1 MKILLDENVAMP
13 LTNALRSFLF
23 THDLRHVS
31 EEAAWSGTPDVELY
45 KRAAQEGYDAVLT
58 TDAKQ
63 MQRAN
68 EVAAIAASGI
78 HRIEYS
84 QRHAGLV
91 GLGVAIGT
99 VCAGLPVALAELA
112 DAPSQQLVYLQGVDP
127 TSRAR
132 LKMTDPATSPPKF
145 WPA

>member
-31 EEAAWSGTPDVELY
+31 EEAAWSGTSDVELY
-45 KRAAQEGYDAVLT
+45 KRAAQEGYQAVLT
-58 TDAKQ
+58 TDARQ

-84 QRHAGLV
+84 QRHPGLT
-91 GLGVAIGT
+91 GLGVAIGA

-112 DAPSQQLVYLQGVDP
+112 EAPSQRLVYLKGIDP
-127 TSRAR
+127 TSSGR
-132 LKMTDPATSPPKF
+132 LQVTDPTVSPPKF